1 MLVFNPHVT
10 KPLHLYGTIKGTYVT
25 LKQGANWVTA
35 REPNGDKAEVADF
48 IIPPQ
53 NEVKHL
59 LMKMSQCVCMLIT
72 SVIGLSV

>member
-1 MLVFNPHVT
+1 VADFIISPQNEV
-10 KPLHLYGTIKGTYVT
+10 PLMEMT

-59 LMKMSQCVCMLIT
+59 LMKMSQCVCILIT